1 MKNIHEIEVELNGQ
15 DWTNI
20 LDSTITKKIK
30 ETKLDGF
37 RKGQIPKDLYLKK
50 FGYESVY
57 MDAVDAALPNAYSK
71 LLKENNL
78 IPVLEPKIDIKT
90 ISETSVTFVFNIVTK
105 PEVKVKSYKNVD
117 VKKEEVTITDQEI
130 DVEIE
135 ELRHKMADTV
145 VKENAPVVNGNT
157 VVINFQG
164 FIDGKELEGGKG
176 ENYPLEIGSNTFVPG
191 FEEGLIGLMPGEE
204 KELNLRF
211 PKDYVE
217 DLKDKEVLFKVKV
230 VEIKERVLP
239 EINNEFFIDLGY
251 EDVKDEAQ
259 FREKV
264 KETLLSK
271 KTADAED
278 KYVDQLINKILESME
293 VDINDE
299 IIDDEVNRMLKQY
312 EQQLQY
318 QGINL
323 QQYYEFTKTT
333 EEDLRTK
340 MKDEALKRIKTRY
353 LLEEVSLKEKIEITD
368 EEANDEAEK
377 LAIMYQTTKEEFIK
391 MMGGLDV
398 VKYDTQMRRALD
410 IIRQQ

>member
-391 MMGGLDV
+391 MMGGLDI